1 MYGLGN
7 ALLTGLKTYQGARQ
21 DQLEE
26 RAKQQQMAQQA
37 LQMALMKEQDNRE
50 AKKFEIDQADNLRKR
65 EVEDFTFAASVAD
78 QMPDGSDVPESLLP
92 RMKNS
97 PFVTAEPRPN
107 PTGWGVLD
115 GPDPRPAQSPSG
127 FRTVQPLST
136 KRQLQLQQQEAQ
148 SKLQEERLKNAI
160 EITKMRGDNS
170 TTNALIAVIA
180 KQNQGQPSDGL
191 VNAVIA
197 NPAMYS
203 GLSAKTRET
212 LLPKLTAA
220 GLDAGTLLRP
230 TKEQANAKSFA
241 TRMQDA
247 ETILKDKE
255 NEITKMTVPGFYLEH
270 SWMPSGWQSKS
281 FRQFDQASR
290 NLINAIL
297 RRESG
302 AVISPNEFDNANVQ
316 YLPRPNDDTDTLAQK
331 AKNRK
336 AQLDGLL
343 AEAGPF
349 VENTPGPSRTYTIV
363 PKQP

>member
-21 DQLEE
+21 DQLEAQ
-26 RAKQQQMAQQA
+26 AKQQQMAQQA
-37 LQMALMKEQDNRE
+37 LQMALLKEQDARD
-50 AKKFEIDQADNLRKR
+50 AKKFEIEQADNVRKR
-65 EVEDFTFAASVAD
+65 EVDDFNFASNVAD
-78 QMPDGSDVPESLLP
+78 QMPDGSDVPEALLP

-115 GPDPRPAQSPSG
+115 GPDTRPAQSPSG

-148 SKLQEERLKNAI
+148 ARLQEERLKNAI
-160 EITKMRGDNS
+160 EVARMHGENS
-170 TTNALIAVIA
+170 TTNALIAAMA
-180 KQNQGQPSDGL
+180 KQNQGHPADSL
-191 VNAVIA
+191 VNAVVA

-203 GLSAKTRET
+203 GLSAKTREA

-230 TKEQANAKSFA
+230 TKEQANAKSYA
-241 TRMQDA
+241 TRMQQA
-247 ETILKDKE
+247 ETILADKT
-255 NEITKMTVPGFYLEH
+255 NEITKMTVPGFYLER
-270 SWMPSGWQSKS
+270 SWVPSGWQSKS

-302 AVISPNEFDNANVQ
+302 AVISPNEFENAYIQ
-316 YLPRPNDDTDTLAQK
+316 YLPRPNDDEGTLAQK
-331 AKNRK
+331 AANRK

-349 VENTPGPSRTYTIV
+349 VPDTPGPARSYTIV
-363 PKQP
+363 PK